1 MPAGKS
7 SRLKPRKRRPV
18 DNLWTATGLERLFIN
33 LTPLGNLTG
42 LTLLIPHS
50 LKGEGEE
57 ILERD
62 EVSLLPTLPLP
73 LLREEGQEDGLLD
86 SLIEALIVFDFDLK
100 GKILPVLTIS
110 AAEVSYG

>member
-1 MPAGKS
+1 MFALPVDPMPAGKS

-33 LTPLGNLTG
+33 LTPL
-42 LTLLIPHS
+42 IPLS